1 LLANFRLILN
11 NKGRENG
18 GDEMLF
24 RCKNTKN
31 ALMWGA
37 IGLFCLFGSAGST
50 AQAATAAQGQTS
62 KQTGLPDF
70 VPLAEKL
77 EPVVVNI
84 STTQGAPKSPA
95 RGQPS
100 PSPDPF
106 GGQDP
111 FGGNDPF
118 SDFWR
123 RFFGDQFGAPGGPP
137 AAPRRGLGSGFI
149 IDQKGLVLTNNHV
162 VENADKITVKLS
174 DEREFDAKVVG
185 RDPKTDLAV
194 IQINDGKGKFP
205 AAPLGDSSRLQVG
218 EWVVAMGSPFGLDNT
233 LTAGVVSAK
242 GRQIG
247 AGPYDNFIQTDA
259 SINPGNSGGPLVNLR
274 GEVIGINTAIFS
286 RTGGNLG
293 IGFAIPINSA
303 KEILP
308 ELINKG
314 KVTRGWLGVSIQRIT
329 PEIAQA
335 LGLEK
340 NQGALVS
347 SVVEGSPAAQ
357 AGVQAGD
364 VIVDFAG
371 ERIDD
376 SSKLP
381 AIVARTEVGKNVNM
395 TVLRDK
401 KRMPLSVKIAELK
414 EEEVVASAPQS
425 GNLGMT
431 VQNMTPELAKTLGL
445 NRAEGVVITSVEPQ
459 STAAEA
465 GLQRGDVILEVD
477 RKKISNAAELRKT
490 LDGAKP
496 GANLLFLIQRG
507 GNSVFLALKNP
518 DGKSPG

>member
-1 LLANFRLILN
+1 LLANFRPILN

-24 RCKNTKN
+24 RCKNT
-31 ALMWGA
+31 LMWGA

>member
-1 LLANFRLILN
+1 
-11 NKGRENG
+11 
-18 GDEMLF
+18 
-24 RCKNTKN
+24 
-31 ALMWGA
+31 MWGA

>member
-1 LLANFRLILN
+1 LLANFRLVLN

-24 RCKNTKN
+24 RCKNT
-31 ALMWGA
+31 LMWGA

>member
-1 LLANFRLILN
+1 
-11 NKGRENG
+11 
-18 GDEMLF
+18 
-24 RCKNTKN
+24 
-31 ALMWGA
+31 
-37 IGLFCLFGSAGST
+37 
-50 AQAATAAQGQTS
+50 
-62 KQTGLPDF
+62 
-70 VPLAEKL
+70 L

>member
-1 LLANFRLILN
+1 MF
-11 NKGRENG
+11 
-18 GDEMLF
+18 F
-24 RCKNTKN
+24 RCRTELVSATT
-31 ALMWGA
+31 ALF
-37 IGLFCLFGSAGST
+37 LLLGSAGST
-50 AQAATAAQGQTS
+50 AYGAAAQGQTS

-70 VPLAEKL
+70 VGLAEKL
-77 EPVVVNI
+77 APVVVNI
-84 STTQGAPKSPA
+84 STTQGATKRPQ

-100 PSPDPF
+100 PPSDPF

-118 SDFWR
+118 SEFWR

-137 AAPRRGLGSGFI
+137 SAPRRGLGSGFI

-174 DEREFDAKVVG
+174 DQREFQAKVVG

-194 IQINDGKGKFP
+194 IEITEGKGKFP
-205 AAPLGDSSRLQVG
+205 VAPLGDSSRLQVG

-259 SINPGNSGGPLVNLR
+259 SINPGNSGGPLVNLS
-274 GEVIGINTAIFS
+274 GEVVGINTAIFS
-286 RTGGNLG
+286 RTGSNIG
-293 IGFAIPINSA
+293 IGFAIPVNSA

-308 ELINKG
+308 ELIKKG
-314 KVTRGWLGVSIQRIT
+314 KVTRGWLGVSIQRVT

-335 LGLEK
+335 LGLEQ

-347 SVVEGSPAAQ
+347 SVIEGSPAAQ

-364 VIVDFAG
+364 VIVEFAG

-381 AIVARTEVGKNVNM
+381 AIVARTEVGRSVNM

-401 KRMPLSVKIAELK
+401 QRMTLSVKIAELK

-445 NRAEGVVITSVEPQ
+445 NRADGVVITAVQPQ
-459 STAAEA
+459 SAAAEA

-477 RKKISNAAELRKT
+477 RQKISNAAELRKT
-490 LDGAKP
+490 LDQAKP
-496 GANLLFLIQRG
+496 GTNLLFLIQRG

-518 DGKSPG
+518 DGKNPG

>member
-1 LLANFRLILN
+1 LLANFRPILN

-31 ALMWGA
+31 TLMWGA

>member
-1 LLANFRLILN
+1 
-11 NKGRENG
+11 
-18 GDEMLF
+18 
-24 RCKNTKN
+24 
-31 ALMWGA
+31 
-37 IGLFCLFGSAGST
+37 
-50 AQAATAAQGQTS
+50 
-62 KQTGLPDF
+62 
-70 VPLAEKL
+70 
-77 EPVVVNI
+77 
-84 STTQGAPKSPA
+84 
-95 RGQPS
+95 
-100 PSPDPF
+100 
-106 GGQDP
+106 
-111 FGGNDPF
+111 
-118 SDFWR
+118 
-123 RFFGDQFGAPGGPP
+123 
-137 AAPRRGLGSGFI
+137 
-149 IDQKGLVLTNNHV
+149 
-162 VENADKITVKLS
+162 
-174 DEREFDAKVVG
+174 
-185 RDPKTDLAV
+185 
-194 IQINDGKGKFP
+194 
-205 AAPLGDSSRLQVG
+205 
-218 EWVVAMGSPFGLDNT
+218 MGSPFGLDNT

-314 KVTRGWLGVSIQRIT
+314 KVTRGWLGVSIQRVT

-364 VIVDFAG
+364 VIVEFAG

-381 AIVARTEVGKNVNM
+381 AIVARTEVGKNVNL
-395 TVLRDK
+395 TVVRDK

-445 NRAEGVVITSVEPQ
+445 TRAEGVVITSVEPQ

-477 RKKISNAAELRKT
+477 RKKIGNAAELRKT
-490 LDGAKP
+490 LDQAKP

>member
-1 LLANFRLILN
+1 MF
-11 NKGRENG
+11 
-18 GDEMLF
+18 F
-24 RCKNTKN
+24 RCKNT
-31 ALMWGA
+31 LIWGA
-37 IGLFCLFGSAGST
+37 IGLFCLLGPAGST
-50 AQAATAAQGQTS
+50 ALGATAAQGQTS

-308 ELINKG
+308 ELISKG
-314 KVTRGWLGVSIQRIT
+314 KVTRGWLGVSIQRVT

-364 VIVDFAG
+364 VIVEFAG

-395 TVLRDK
+395 TVFRDK

-465 GLQRGDVILEVD
+465 GLQRGDVVLEVD

-490 LDGAKP
+490 LEQAKP

>member
-1 LLANFRLILN
+1 MFSYCRTKIISSAIALFFLLGTA
-11 NKGRENG
+11 
-18 GDEMLF
+18 
-24 RCKNTKN
+24 
-31 ALMWGA
+31 A
-37 IGLFCLFGSAGST
+37 ST
-50 AQAATAAQGQTS
+50 AYSAAAAQGQTS

-70 VPLAEKL
+70 VQLAEKL
-77 EPVVVNI
+77 APVVVNI
-84 STTQGAPKSPA
+84 STTQGAPKGPT

-100 PSPDPF
+100 PAPDPF

-118 SDFWR
+118 SEFWR

-137 AAPRRGLGSGFI
+137 SAPRRGLGSGFI

-174 DEREFDAKVVG
+174 DQRELEAKVVG

-194 IQINDGKGKFP
+194 IQISDGKGSFP
-205 AAPLGDSSRLQVG
+205 VAPLGDSSRLQVG

-293 IGFAIPINSA
+293 IGFAIPVNSA

-314 KVTRGWLGVSIQRIT
+314 KVTRGWLGVSIQRVT

-364 VIVDFAG
+364 VITEFGG
-371 ERIDD
+371 EKIDD

-381 AIVARTEVGKNVNM
+381 AIVARTAVGQTVNM

-401 KRMPLSVKIAELK
+401 QRVPLNVKIAELK

-425 GNLGMT
+425 GNLGMS

-445 NRAEGVVITSVEPQ
+445 KRADGVVITGVEPQ
-459 STAAEA
+459 SAAAQA

-477 RKKISNAAELRKT
+477 RQKISNAAELRKT
-490 LDGAKP
+490 LDQAKP

-518 DGKSPG
+518 DSKSPG

>member
-24 RCKNTKN
+24 RCKNT
-31 ALMWGA
+31 LMWGA

>member
-1 LLANFRLILN
+1 
-11 NKGRENG
+11 
-18 GDEMLF
+18 MLF

-31 ALMWGA
+31 TLMWGA